1 MSKPVRDNPHPS
13 GSAPS
18 ERDPSGRADPLSIE
32 IEPKCA
38 LMRAVYIMCHMMMR
52 RLDAVA
58 QPEGL
63 TGSRWILL
71 VVVRDVGE
79 PMTITNLSEHL
90 CISPQNVSRMVASL
104 EAECLVARDTSGPGR
119 TVKVSLTELG
129 RARLDTC
136 DTHADAC
143 ADAMTEGVTDAAID
157 RARATLEQMIRNTA
171 AMESQSSH
179 ATNAPAPK
187 ESNR

>member
-1 MSKPVRDNPHPS
+1 MPKPSRTHPETPPRD
-13 GSAPS
+13 
-18 ERDPSGRADPLSIE
+18 ERGRVDPLTIE

-104 EAECLVARDTSGPGR
+104 ESEGLVARDTTGPGR

-129 RARLDTC
+129 RERLDKC
-136 DTHADAC
+136 DAHADNC
-143 ADAMTEGVTDAAID
+143 ADNITAGVTDAAID
-157 RARATLEQMIRNTA
+157 RTRKTLEHMIRNTV
-171 AMESQSSH
+171 AMESQDPGPSK
-179 ATNAPAPK
+179 ANASQEK
-187 ESNR
+187 TR

>member
-1 MSKPVRDNPHPS
+1 MPHQHPS
-13 GSAPS
+13 KAAPTPHADA
-18 ERDPSGRADPLSIE
+18 RIDPLSIE

-52 RLDAVA
+52 HLDRVA

-71 VVVRDVGE
+71 VVVRDAGQ

-104 EAECLVARDTSGPGR
+104 QAEGLVARDTTGPGR
-119 TVKVSLTELG
+119 TVKVRLTDLG
-129 RARLDTC
+129 RERLDAC
-136 DTHADAC
+136 DSCADAC
-143 ADAMTEGVTDAAID
+143 AAAMTDGVSDAAID
-157 RARATLEQMIRNTA
+157 RARRTLEDMIRNTV
-171 AMESQSSH
+171 AMESQI
-179 ATNAPAPK
+179 ACPANASQEKP
-187 ESNR
+187 R

>member
-1 MSKPVRDNPHPS
+1 MPKPFRTNPEPPACDH
-13 GSAPS
+13 
-18 ERDPSGRADPLSIE
+18 SGRVDPLSID

-104 EAECLVARDTSGPGR
+104 EAEGLVARDTSGPGR
-119 TVKVSLTELG
+119 TVKVTLTELG
-129 RARLDTC
+129 QACLDKC
-136 DTHADAC
+136 DAHADNC

-157 RARATLEQMIRNTA
+157 RARKTLEHMIRNTV
-171 AMESQSSH
+171 AMESQPPDQDQAPSN
-179 ATNAPAPK
+179 ANAPQENP
-187 ESNR
+187 R